1 MARQSTTPQKPLECP
16 RIESGAVMD
25 DLPSEAQA
33 ALQTPL
39 EAPERAS
46 AVEGSP
52 SRFKREGSEGLP
64 KGLDVIRDSETARI
78 KGRAGG
84 LASAASRRKRK
95 AMRDYLEIALRLP
108 DEATGETNAQAAAM
122 ALVDKAKTG
131 DVRAWEAMLACLG
144 EKPAQMLDVRS
155 GDGSMTPAG
164 RDLTALPFDQLMALA
179 RAEWGQCADGT
190 PAVDVEARP

>member
-1 MARQSTTPQKPLECP
+1 MARKPTTPQKPLGCP
-16 RIESGAVMD
+16 RIESGAVVD
-25 DLPSEAQA
+25 NLPSEKQA
-33 ALQTPL
+33 ALQPPL

-46 AVEGSP
+46 AGESADA
-52 SRFKREGSEGLP
+52 RLKREESGFEAG
-64 KGLDVIRDSETARI
+64 VIRDSEKARVM
-78 KGRAGG
+78 GRAGG
-84 LASAASRRKRK
+84 LASAASRRKRRE
-95 AMRDYLEIALRLP
+95 MRAYLETALRMT
-108 DEATGETNAQAAAM
+108 DEATGETNAQACAL
-122 ALVDKAKTG
+122 ALVDKAKAG
-131 DVRAWEAMLACLG
+131 DVRAWEAILAAVG

>member
-1 MARQSTTPQKPLECP
+1 MARKTTTLQEPLGCP

-95 AMRDYLEIALRLP
+95 AMRDYLETALRMT
-108 DEATGETNAQAAAM
+108 DEATGETNAMASAL
-122 ALVDKAKTG
+122 ALVKEAKQG
-131 DVRAWEAMLACLG
+131 NVRAWQAMLEALG
-144 EKPAQMLDVRS
+144 EKAPQMVDVRS
-155 GDGSMTPAG
+155 GDGSMSPAG
-164 RDLTALPFDQLMALA
+164 RDLTALPIDQLMALA
-179 RAEWGQCADGT
+179 RAEWGEETGT
-190 PAVDVEARP
+190 APAVEAQP

>member
-1 MARQSTTPQKPLECP
+1 
-16 RIESGAVMD
+16 
-25 DLPSEAQA
+25 
-33 ALQTPL
+33 
-39 EAPERAS
+39 
-46 AVEGSP
+46 
-52 SRFKREGSEGLP
+52 
-64 KGLDVIRDSETARI
+64 
-78 KGRAGG
+78 
-84 LASAASRRKRK
+84 
-95 AMRDYLEIALRLP
+95 MRDYLEIALRLP

-179 RAEWGQCADGT
+179 RAEWGQGEGIA